1 MLLMLLTA
9 VVGAVDAV
17 GTVPLEAPDKA
28 MIAATAAELSPFN
41 SPASGG

>member
-9 VVGAVDAV
+9 VGAVDAV

-28 MIAATAAELSPFN
+28 MIAATAAELSPFI
-41 SPASGG
+41 SPARGG